1 MRTDSFNR
9 TRTEVIDQRGTTSRR
24 TIVLQTFG
32 LRPNEINVLRSLC
45 TLSSHS
51 SRPHTLRMAEGAE
64 EADAFIVDLD
74 DDQTPAA
81 ATSAAGH
88 EQKPTVF
95 VTANDSRLP
104 AGKLVLKRPI
114 IASRLLALID
124 QICAAGHRPR
134 ATAQTIPAIVR
145 APDEPEEVAVPCARQ
160 AVLVVDDSPTVQK
173 HLDAVLRDLGV
184 EVVCASSGEAALD
197 CLMQRTFDLILLDV
211 VLPGTDGYQVCKA
224 IKNDLEKKH
233 MPVVMLTSKS
243 SPFDRIRGA
252 LAGCDA
258 YLIKPVGRAQFLATA
273 HRHLERTAQRAVD
286 QRRLVTGRASV
297 PA

>member
-1 MRTDSFNR
+1 
-9 TRTEVIDQRGTTSRR
+9 
-24 TIVLQTFG
+24 
-32 LRPNEINVLRSLC
+32 
-45 TLSSHS
+45 
-51 SRPHTLRMAEGAE
+51 MAEGAE
-64 EADAFIVDLD
+64 EADALIVDLD
-74 DDQTPAA
+74 DDQTRAA
-81 ATSAAGH
+81 AAAPDGH
-88 EQKPTVF
+88 EDKPTVF
-95 VTANDSRLP
+95 VTANDSKLP

-124 QICAAGHRPR
+124 QVCAAGHQPR
-134 ATAQTIPAIVR
+134 APVQM
-145 APDEPEEVAVPCARQ
+145 APNGAGSSNQAEEGAVSGGRQ

-197 CLMQRTFDLILLDV
+197 CLMHRTFDLILLDV
-211 VLPGTDGYQVCKA
+211 VLPGADGYQVCKA
-224 IKNDLEKKH
+224 IKNHLEKKH

-258 YLIKPVGRAQFLATA
+258 YLVKPVGRAQFLTIA
-273 HRHLERTAQRAVD
+273 HRHLERAAQRAVAPSST
-286 QRRLVTGRASV
+286 LVARHASA